1 LAVKVKQVKACLV
14 RRRVLVSS
22 HKIKISLVP
31 HQHPSLEVN
40 FKIKQ
45 LEQLQMDFLISLKVV
60 LDSSKIKVSWLHL
73 VLVDYRSNLV
83 SQLRQVSET
92 HLPLKVLGVLADF
105 QLQINN
111 SSNLILVLLN

>member
-1 LAVKVKQVKACLV
+1 
-14 RRRVLVSS
+14 
-22 HKIKISLVP
+22 
-31 HQHPSLEVN
+31 
-40 FKIKQ
+40 
-45 LEQLQMDFLISLKVV
+45 MDFLISLKVV

-111 SSNLILVLLN
+111 SSNLILVLLNYQTLVTSKILNPVNLETLHNLVLELSTVMTLSKDILSRLTA